1 MEIKINRIEQLTGK
15 DSERPYWKIQTDK
28 GTMSCFDKE
37 LADELWEA
45 WQKQMICY
53 VDAIPSKDG
62 KYINIR
68 KRFIGPEENDAFEEA
83 NKNFDAA
90 RVKTVVQTSPGGMP
104 FVERVPVEVV
114 KPQEYDPFNKQPIK
128 PQSVSNQYE
137 PTSMYVSYAKDIFIA
152 LYEARQGTVIH
163 EDYMKE
169 ATNLIKQAEK
179 EFS

>member
-1 MEIKINRIEQLTGK
+1 MEIKINKIEQLTGK
-15 DSERPYWKIQTDK
+15 DSGNPYWVLETDK
-28 GTMSCFDKE
+28 GKMSCFDKP

-68 KRFIGPEENDAFEEA
+68 KRFIGQEENDAFEEA
-83 NKNFDAA
+83 NKQYRAF
-90 RVKTVVQTSPGGMP
+90 KETEHTPVQGVHPIVTPDEPYVMNMQKP
-104 FVERVPVEVV
+104 EVV
-114 KPQEYDPFNKQPIK
+114 K

-137 PTSMYVSYAKDIFIA
+137 PTSMYVGYAKDIFIA